1 MNAFRE
7 QLSYNW
13 SGVPVLVTGAA
24 GFLGSHLSERL
35 AQLGAKLM
43 LVDDYS
49 NAALPRKQP
58 LAGQQVLPVR
68 VCSSRL
74 IELMTAFRPEVI
86 FHLAGNAY
94 AAESVVNPARD
105 MLANLEGT
113 FRLLE
118 ALRILQFSGIFVF
131 ASSAA
136 IYGEPSYLPV
146 DENHPA
152 CPISPYGVS
161 KLAAERYISV
171 YATLYSIR
179 AVSIRLFSLYGPR
192 QRKQVVYDLIRKL
205 RGQDPHLLLGDGTEI
220 RDLVYVSDAVE
231 AMLMISESG
240 THDGSSYNLC
250 SGAGITIR
258 QLAEEV
264 SAMLDSH
271 VPIQFSGKR
280 RPGDPGCWIGS
291 PGKLTDLGIVLQMPL
306 SEGLRRT
313 IDWFEAGN

>member
-1 MNAFRE
+1 MNALSK

-49 NAALPRKQP
+49 NAALPRGQQ
-58 LAGQQVLPVR
+58 LAGQPVLPVR

-74 IELMTAFRPEVI
+74 IEIMTITRPEVI

-94 AAESVVNPARD
+94 AAGSVVDPARD
-105 MLANLEGT
+105 MLANLAST

-118 ALRILQFSGIFVF
+118 ALRALRFSGIFVF

-136 IYGEPSYLPV
+136 IYGEPRYLPV

-161 KLAAERYISV
+161 KLATERYVSV
-171 YATLYSIR
+171 YATLYSVR

-192 QRKQVVYDLIRKL
+192 QRKQVVYDLITKL
-205 RGQDPHLLLGDGTEI
+205 RGQDSRLLLGDGSQI

-231 AMLMISESG
+231 AMLMVSERG
-240 THDGSSYNLC
+240 IHDGSVYNLC
-250 SGAGITIR
+250 SGVGITIR

-264 SAMLDSH
+264 SAMLDVH
-271 VPIQFSGKR
+271 VPIQFSGEK
-280 RPGDPGCWIGS
+280 RPGDPDCWIGS
-291 PGKLTDLGIVLQMPL
+291 PAKLADLGLVPQMPL
-306 SEGLRRT
+306 CDGLRRT
-313 IDWFEAGN
+313 IDWFLANN